1 MKINDEKGYTLME
14 LLVVIFLLISL
25 STVILLSNN
34 GSKDVAKVNA
44 AARKLEAVLT
54 EAQSYGNSG
63 KACPP
68 GSNNFDNGYGVFVST
83 TIPDR
88 IIVYCGNGNGTAMGE
103 RYSPGVSTVVET
115 VYFDA
120 GVKVT
125 NAGTGNQTHVYFKR
139 GMNGAHLY
147 DNGTTQQASRTV
159 TLGKGVI
166 SAKVTVNKTGLIY
179 IEQ

>member
-68 GSNNFDNGYGVFVST
+68 SLNNFDNGYGVFVST
-83 TIPDR
+83 TNPDR
-88 IIVYCGNGNGTAMGE
+88 IIVYCGDGTAPGE
-103 RYSPGVSTVVET
+103 KYSSGASAVVET

-125 NAGTGNQTHVYFKR
+125 NVGTGNQTHVYFKR

-147 DNGTTQQASRTV
+147 GNGATQQASRTV
-159 TLGKGVI
+159 TLGKGAI